1 MMNRLQSFGCSSAS
15 VRRIRK
21 GCRSRSG
28 YYTSTPVFATM
39 FLCCCFFSTIVHA
52 QRNDVPARINLK
64 DSSSS
69 IEMVLT
75 GRRGDTLYARLPDN
89 ATGSITY
96 KADEIQR
103 LDITLSSDVIRQAEG
118 LAAEGKIDEAVKVMR
133 SAIQP
138 VVPYLDMPTTGIFDP
153 ALRYA
158 ALLRAEKSWAA
169 AISVYRAMYGNAD
182 PGIQQQAAGW
192 LAYCHV
198 RNQQPK
204 EAQEYLNVFTEE
216 DPRHPGFV
224 PGKLARSILA
234 SASGDPAE
242 ALDVAAR
249 VAALSRIDHE
259 LYPEAVFQSA
269 GAYLRMSEIVPDQ
282 APPGNVVLKKS
293 GDEEPVLPAMLSG
306 ELLTVSSNLYGRIV
320 QFFPAS
326 PYAAEA
332 TRQLD
337 VISKRSGEKSS
348 DTSVQSGAQQ

>member
-1 MMNRLQSFGCSSAS
+1 MTKQQNAFLLLACLTLLP
-15 VRRIRK
+15 
-21 GCRSRSG
+21 SG
-28 YYTSTPVFATM
+28 LY
-39 FLCCCFFSTIVHA
+39 A
-52 QRNDVPARINLK
+52 QRNDVPARIILK
-64 DSSSS
+64 NHSNS

-89 ATGSITY
+89 GTGSITY
-96 KADEIQR
+96 KTDEIQR
-103 LDITLSSDVIRQAEG
+103 LDITLPSDVMRQAEE

-133 SAIQP
+133 SVIQP
-138 VVPYLDMPTTGIFDP
+138 VVPYLELPTTGILDP

-158 ALLRAEKSWAA
+158 ALLRAEKSWSA

-234 SASGDPAE
+234 ANSGDPDE

-282 APPGNVVLKKS
+282 APSGNVVLKKS

-306 ELLTVSSNLYGRIV
+306 ELLSVSSNLYGRIV

-326 PYAAEA
+326 TYATEA
-332 TRQLD
+332 TRQLEI
-337 VISKRSGEKSS
+337 ISKRSGEKTSE
-348 DTSVQSGAQQ
+348 TSVQSGEQQ